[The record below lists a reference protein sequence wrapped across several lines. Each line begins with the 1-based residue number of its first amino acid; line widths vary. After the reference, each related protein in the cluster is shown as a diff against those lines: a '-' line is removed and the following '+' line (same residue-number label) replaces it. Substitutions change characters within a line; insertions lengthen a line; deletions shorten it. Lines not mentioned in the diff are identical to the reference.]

1 MKTKKMTALVILA
14 LGGIMACGTMV
25 RAQETNISVKVT
37 APKDADLSFTT
48 AKLKNDKGLVAYWNF
63 DEAGESDG
71 CADASGN
78 GYDGTPNTTIKRGE
92 GKFGA
97 HGLSLAG
104 EQVVKVPQTMPF
116 PAPPVSFS
124 AWVKPN
130 TLTNRQYI
138 FTYLP
143 NTKESHHEYEF
154 ALHLDNGG
162 EPRFWIWGRFEK
174 GGKQEKW
181 GMLSKT
187 KVTTDEW
194 THVVVTIGEPTGEP
208 KVSSAKEGAKNLTW
222 TMYQNGKMVATAIL
236 PFPPFQAVGEY
247 SIGGKPSGH
256 NSLDGNID
264 ELMVFKKTLTVE
276 EVESLY
282 AANKL

>member
-1 MKTKKMTALVILA
+1 MKHNKTTAIAILA
-14 LGGIMACGTMV
+14 IGGL
-25 RAQETNISVKVT
+25 RALNAPAADESKPAT
-37 APKDADLSFTT
+37 ANEKRP
-48 AKLKNDKGLVAYWNF
+48 NGLLAHWNF
-63 DEAGESDG
+63 DEGGENDV

-78 GYDGTPNTTIKRGE
+78 GFNGIPNTAIKRGE

-116 PAPPVSFS
+116 PAPPSSFS

-162 EPRFWIWGRFEK
+162 EPRFWIWGRVEA
-174 GGKQEKW
+174 GAKQEKW
-181 GMLSKT
+181 GILSKS

-208 KVSSAKEGAKNLTW
+208 RVASAKEGAKNLTW
-222 TMYQNGKMVATAIL
+222 TMYQNGKMVTSAIL
-236 PFPPFQAVGEY
+236 PVPPFQAVGEY
-247 SIGGKPSGH
+247 SIGGKPSRH

-264 ELMVFKKTLTVE
+264 ELMVFKKTLTAE

-282 AANKL
+282 TTNALPNAEGKSK